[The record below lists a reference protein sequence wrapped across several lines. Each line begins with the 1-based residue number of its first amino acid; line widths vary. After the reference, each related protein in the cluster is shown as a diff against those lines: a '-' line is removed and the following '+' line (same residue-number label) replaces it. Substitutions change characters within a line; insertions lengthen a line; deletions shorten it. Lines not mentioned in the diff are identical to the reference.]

1 MRAREFITETTEI
14 EFVCVNKDVLGSTS
28 PAAQRK
34 LINALKN
41 VPGIIIYTQD
51 FDDDEDQFSGGKSL
65 SVLLHN
71 ESTEAEVLRLA
82 QEVGVEVDVIQD
94 RSEDFIRRVKNDPAT
109 TSWYET
115 SLDEMARSS
124 RGLKNESK

>member
-1 MRAREFITETTEI
+1 MRAGEFITETTEI
-14 EFVCVNKDVLGSTS
+14 EFVCVNKDVPGSTS

-109 TSWYET
+109 TNWYET

-124 RGLKNESK
+124 RGFKK